1 MTDAPAQVFA
11 ANLLANLVSALEIGH
26 IYLAPGSRSQALAVA
41 AEQLASA
48 AKVKL
53 HVRID
58 ERSMAF
64 SALGTALATQTPV
77 VLICTSGTA
86 VANLHPAVLEAHH
99 AGVPLIL
106 LTADRPE
113 ELRGVGANQTT
124 DQVGIFGS
132 AVSVVFD
139 VEAPTDGVD
148 EAERAR
154 DLAGAVMSLSLI
166 HI

>member
-1 MTDAPAQVFA
+1 MTQAPAQVFA
-11 ANLLANLVSALEIGH
+11 ANFLANLVGTLEVRH

-48 AKVKL
+48 GKVKL

-77 VLICTSGTA
+77 VVITTSGTA

-99 AGVPLIL
+99 SGVPLIL

-124 DQVGIFGS
+124 DQ
-132 AVSVVFD
+132 
-139 VEAPTDGVD
+139 
-148 EAERAR
+148 
-154 DLAGAVMSLSLI
+154 LNM
-166 HI
+166 